1 MMKDDN
7 DKEQESGCLILM
19 GLLLLG
25 FTTGV
30 IIVYLLLK

>member
-19 GLLLLG
+19 GMLLLG